1 MPKWDPMGYGEGLM
15 PQIYEFIGNVNELNL
30 LICKTCGSI
39 IHSGRKLQ
47 HDEFH
52 SSIEQAENGVFL
64 R

>member
-1 MPKWDPMGYGEGLM
+1 M
-15 PQIYEFIGNVNELNL
+15 PQIYEFIGNINQLNL